1 MVTTMELPQELKQIL
16 EAEAE
21 PIPLKRLAAAS
32 EKLTAAYREK
42 SGADAPLIAS
52 REEAL
57 AYAVVRM
64 PATYGAASEA
74 LKRSASL
81 FDGEIRSLLDAG
93 AGCGAVGW
101 AAAELFPDLEKAVGI
116 ERDPHMSALGSLLME
131 KGGFPLDFEWR
142 RENLTEA
149 AFPSADLVTASYV
162 LNELSPPKRR
172 ALTERLWAAAG
183 KMLILI
189 EPGTP
194 VGFSELL
201 DARRQLISL
210 GARLLAPCP
219 GDRDCPLPENDW
231 CHFTARVP
239 RSKLHKKLKGG
250 DAPYEDEK
258 FCFLTAVRGEAL
270 PCSARILRHPK
281 IESGKVTLRLC
292 TRDGIAER
300 VVTAKNGADFKRA
313 RKSNSGD
320 CF

>member
-1 MVTTMELPQELKQIL
+1 MELPQELKQII
-16 EAEAE
+16 EAETE
-21 PIPLKRLAAAS
+21 PLPPKRLAAAS
-32 EKLTAAYREK
+32 EKLSAAYREK
-42 SGADAPLIAS
+42 SGADAPLIAG
-52 REEAL
+52 REESL

-74 LKRSASL
+74 LKKSAAL
-81 FDGEIRSLLDAG
+81 FDGEIHTLFDAG

-116 ERDPHMSALGSLLME
+116 ERDPHMSAIGSFLME
-131 KGGFPLDFEWR
+131 KGGFPFPFEWR
-142 RENLTEA
+142 RENLNDA
-149 AFPSADLVTASYV
+149 VFPSADLVTASYV

-172 ALTERLWAAAG
+172 ALTERLWTAAE

-194 VGFSELL
+194 VGFSGLL
-201 DARRQLISL
+201 EARRQLLSL

-219 GDRDCPLPENDW
+219 GNNDCPLSENDW

-239 RSKLHKKLKGG
+239 RSKLHKKIKGG

-258 FCFLTAVRGEAL
+258 YCFLAAVREEMP

-281 IESGKVTLRLC
+281 IEPGKITLRLC

-300 VVTAKNGADFKRA
+300 VVTAKSGADFKRA
-313 RKSNSGD
+313 RKSNCGD